1 MASEESIYT
10 NRTWTPLKAPE
21 LVGASPPL
29 EELPEKGFVRLCQQ
43 GCWTGWYRNVGTAVY
58 PYAVLVQMGS
68 GEEVVWGLSKYDF
81 MDWVSTYG
89 QTPSML
95 G

>member
-21 LVGASPPL
+21 LVGDTSAL
-29 EELPEKGFVRLCQQ
+29 DELPAKGFVKLCAS
-43 GCWTGWYRNVGTAVY
+43 GCWIGWYRNIGTAVY

-68 GEEVVWGLSKYDF
+68 GEEVVWCLSKYDYF
-81 MDWVSTYG
+81 DWVSVYG
-89 QTPSML
+89 QAPSML